1 MLCLFATL
9 LSGGLL
15 LELRGD
21 KQQMFVLTRDA
32 NFHTCKW
39 LSRVRTNKSVT
50 SSRGVHYTSILFKE
64 SKIVAPRCPTGA
76 VK

>member
-39 LSRVRTNKSVT
+39 LSRVRTKKKRHFQSGGGGGGGGSLHFNS
-50 SSRGVHYTSILFKE
+50 F
-64 SKIVAPRCPTGA
+64 
-76 VK
+76 